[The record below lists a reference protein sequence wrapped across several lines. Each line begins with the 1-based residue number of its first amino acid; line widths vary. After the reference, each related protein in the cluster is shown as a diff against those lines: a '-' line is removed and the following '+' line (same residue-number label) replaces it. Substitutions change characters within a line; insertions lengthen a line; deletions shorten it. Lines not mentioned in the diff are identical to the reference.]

1 MPAITNEVVYLLL
14 IFALLVIPRALQR
27 FRIPAPL
34 TSFGFG
40 IIAAVF
46 LASFSQDATLALLST
61 LGISSLFLFAGLE
74 VRLSE
79 LRRAMWPLVTHLI
92 ARAIT
97 LGSTTLL
104 AMHYLDMSVQ
114 VSALIALALLTPSTG
129 FILDTLERLGLSDD
143 ERYWV
148 TVKAVGAELLALL
161 VLFVV
166 MQSGSVAQLSVASIA
181 LVLMIAGLP
190 LLFIALGRVVL
201 PHASGS
207 EFSLLVMVGLIAAYI
222 TYQLGVYYLVGA
234 FLAGLI
240 ARLLRKRMPVLT
252 SDENL
257 RAVQMFASF
266 FVPFY
271 FFYQGMGVPA
281 GAFSWEAL
289 LWGLGLSAVFLPM
302 RIGANWVHRRFTA
315 GGTAKGSLR
324 VATALTP
331 TLVFTLVLATILRDH
346 FHVSDTIYGALLI
359 YTGISTILPS
369 LLLASP
375 VDFTVSVG
383 PMPRASDAPMPAST
397 DAPAAHADGDSHAAN
412 HTRSVGQTSP
422 TAG

>member
-14 IFALLVIPRALQR
+14 IFGLLVIPRALQR

-40 IIAAVF
+40 MIAAVF
-46 LASFSQDATLALLST
+46 LVGFSQDATLALLST

-79 LRRAMWPLVTHLI
+79 LRRAMWPLVTHLL

-97 LGSTTLL
+97 LGSVTFL
-104 AMHYLDMSVQ
+104 AMRYLDLSMQ

-148 TVKAVGAELLALL
+148 TVKAVGGELLALL

-166 MQSGSVAQLSVASIA
+166 MQSGSIAQLSVASIA
-181 LVLMIAGLP
+181 LVLMIVGLP

-201 PHASGS
+201 PHAPGS

-257 RAVQMFASF
+257 RAIQMFASF

-271 FFYQGMGVPA
+271 FFYQGMGVPS
-281 GAFSWEAL
+281 GAFSWESL
-289 LWGLGLSAVFLPM
+289 LWGLGLSVVFLPT
-302 RIGANWVHRRFTA
+302 RIGANWLHRRFTD
-315 GGTAKGSLR
+315 GGTATGSLR

-331 TLVFTLVLATILRDH
+331 TLVFTLVLATILRER
-346 FHVSDTIYGALLI
+346 FQVSDAIYGALLI
-359 YTGISTILPS
+359 YAGTSTMLPS
-369 LLLASP
+369 LLLARP

-383 PMPRASDAPMPAST
+383 PMPHEADAPTPAQ
-397 DAPAAHADGDSHAAN
+397 APAAPVDGDSHAAN
-412 HTRSVGQTSP
+412 RGRSDTPASP